1 MEDQVGHAG
10 GRLRPPV
17 HVRVLADGHRIIFR
31 FPKPDREG
39 RPAIIGAIT
48 LAVLLLL
55 TGATYWL
62 VRRLFLPL
70 NDIRA
75 GAIRFGSGDFSQ
87 PIPKRRDDDLGDLAS
102 EVNAMAEDIQ
112 RMLDAKLSTWRPH
125 AIFTCPY
132 RKAPTGSS
140 ARSPNTWP
148 ATQLGR
154 EAIESWLKEAQ
165 RASIAEAIQAYA
177 EHAAGTAADLD
188 EALENASIEYLGSTE
203 GGSMEGGSTEGR
215 ED

>member
-1 MEDQVGHAG
+1 M
-10 GRLRPPV
+10 

-102 EVNAMAEDIQ
+102 EINAMAEDIQ
-112 RMLDAKLSTWRPH
+112 RMLDATSV
-125 AIFTCPY
+125 
-132 RKAPTGSS
+132 
-140 ARSPNTWP
+140 
-148 ATQLGR
+148 
-154 EAIESWLKEAQ
+154 
-165 RASIAEAIQAYA
+165 
-177 EHAAGTAADLD
+177 AAGHQPRAALAPRQGPDQYR
-188 EALENASIEYLGSTE
+188 ACCGV
-203 GGSMEGGSTEGR
+203 R
-215 ED
+215 